1 MKPGKAEGTAPRL
14 FGTNGVRGV
23 VNTQGMDCEF
33 AMRLGLAIGTYM
45 RGTVMMAT
53 DARTSNDM
61 LRSACSAGLMASG
74 CTVLDCG
81 MLPTPA
87 LQYAVKRNE
96 VAGGVMITASHN
108 PPEFNGIKCIDP
120 DGTEMARSNEERIEA
135 LYHSEEFTRAGWSDI
150 GGTRAYTTAA
160 EEYIDGIVALL
171 DASAIRKAR
180 LRVAVDCSNGAA
192 SVVTPRLLERLGV
205 SYVTLNAD
213 PNGAFPGHNS
223 EPTPDNTKD
232 IVDLVRAGGFD
243 FGFVHDGDADR
254 TIFVDD
260 KGRYMYG
267 DRSLAL
273 VAHHTCLDKKG
284 GLVVTSVGSSM
295 CVEDAVKLA
304 GGEVQYTMVGSPV
317 VARAMID
324 SGAVF
329 GGEENGGLIF
339 PELQYCR
346 DGAMSAAKVL
356 EIVAR
361 HGRLSDLL
369 DKIPSYAQYKTKTKC
384 PDDRKQ
390 DVMRTL
396 AASAKGDKV
405 DTTDGVK
412 IFSGKSWV
420 LVRPSGTEQI
430 FRVFSEAQTPE
441 EARDIAESYKKRVEE
456 LLRG

>member
-1 MKPGKAEGTAPRL
+1 MRPGEGPAPRL

-23 VNTQGMDCEF
+23 VNTEGMDCEF
-33 AMRLGLAIGTYM
+33 AMRLGLAIGSYM
-45 RGTVMMAT
+45 KGPVMMGT

-61 LRSACSAGLMASG
+61 LRSACSAGLMAAG
-74 CTVLDCG
+74 CEVVDCG
-81 MLPTPA
+81 IVPTPT
-87 LQYAVKRNE
+87 LQYAVKRNG

-120 DGTEMARSNEERIEA
+120 DGTEMARANEERIEA
-135 LYHSEEFTRAGWSDI
+135 LYHRMDFRRAEWSSV
-150 GGTRAYTTAA
+150 GRTRAYATAIH
-160 EEYIDGIVALL
+160 EYVDGIVSLV
-171 DASAIRKAR
+171 DAKAVRKAK

-192 SVVTPRLLERLGV
+192 SLVTPKLLERLGV

-223 EPTPDNTKD
+223 EPTPENTKD

-243 FGFVHDGDADR
+243 LGFVHDGDADR

-260 KGRYMYG
+260 RGRYMYG

-273 VAHHTCLDKKG
+273 VAHHVCLEREG

-295 CVEDAVKLA
+295 CVEDAVRLA
-304 GGEVQYTMVGSPV
+304 GGSVEYTMVGSPI
-317 VARAMID
+317 VARAMMD
-324 SGAVF
+324 MGAVF

-369 DKIPSYAQYKTKTKC
+369 DRIPSYSQYKTKTRC
-384 PDDRKQ
+384 PDSRKQ
-390 DVMRTL
+390 AVMDRL
-396 AASAKGDKV
+396 ASAAQGDRV
-405 DTTDGVK
+405 DRTDGVK
-412 IFSGKSWV
+412 IFSGKGWV
-420 LVRPSGTEQI
+420 LVRPSGTEPI
-430 FRVFSEAQTPE
+430 FRVFSEARTPE
-441 EARDIAESYKKRVEE
+441 EAKELAESYRKRVEG
-456 LLRG
+456 LVKG

>member
-1 MKPGKAEGTAPRL
+1 MRSKAAPRL

-23 VNTQGMDCEF
+23 VNTEGMDCEF
-33 AMRLGLAIGTYM
+33 AIRLGLAIGTYM
-45 RGTVMMAT
+45 KGTVMIGT

-74 CTVLDCG
+74 CEVLDCG
-81 MLPTPA
+81 IVPTPA
-87 LQYAVKRNE
+87 LQYAVKRNGA
-96 VAGGVMITASHN
+96 AGGVMITASHN

-120 DGTEMARSNEERIEA
+120 DGTEMARSNEEKIEELFHA
-135 LYHSEEFTRAGWSDI
+135 GDFSRAEWSDI
-150 GGTRAYTTAA
+150 GRTRQYTTAVQ
-160 EEYIDGIVALL
+160 EYIDAIVSLV
-171 DASAIRKAR
+171 DTDAIRKAK

-192 SVVTPRLLERLGV
+192 SFVTPRLLERLGV
-205 SYVTLNAD
+205 RYVTLNAD

-223 EPTPDNTKD
+223 EPTPDNTRD
-232 IVDLVRAGGFD
+232 IVELVRAGGFD

-260 KGRYMYG
+260 RGRYMYG

-273 VAHHTCLDKKG
+273 VAHYACLDRKG

-295 CVEDAVKLA
+295 CVEDAVRLA
-304 GGEVQYTMVGSPV
+304 GGKVEYTMVGSPI
-317 VARAMID
+317 VARAMIQK
-324 SGAVF
+324 GAVF

-346 DGAMSAAKVL
+346 DGAMSGAKVL
-356 EIVAR
+356 EIVAK

-369 DKIPSYAQYKTKTKC
+369 DRIPSYSQYKTKTRC
-384 PDDRKQ
+384 PDEKKQ
-390 DVMRTL
+390 RVMERL
-396 AASAKGDKV
+396 AAGAKGDRV

-420 LVRPSGTEQI
+420 LVRPSGTEPI
-430 FRVFSEAQTPE
+430 FRVFSEAPTMQ
-441 EARDIAESYKKRVEE
+441 EAEDIAESYKKRVEE
-456 LLRG
+456 LVRG

>member
-1 MKPGKAEGTAPRL
+1 MKPGAGTVGAPRL

-23 VNTQGMDCEF
+23 VNTKGMDCEF
-33 AMRLGLAIGTYM
+33 AMRLGLAIGSFM
-45 RGTVMMAT
+45 KGSVMMGT

-61 LRSACSAGLMASG
+61 LRSACSAGLMAAG
-74 CTVLDCG
+74 CDVLDCG
-81 MLPTPA
+81 VVPTPT
-87 LQYAVKRNE
+87 LQYAVKRNK
-96 VAGGVMITASHN
+96 VSGGVMITASHN

-135 LYHSEEFTRAGWSDI
+135 LFDREDFRRAQWS
-150 GGTRAYTTAA
+150 GLGKTRAYTTAVD
-160 EEYIDGIVALL
+160 EYIDGIVSLL
-171 DASAIRKAR
+171 DTSVIRKAK

-192 SVVTPRLLERLGV
+192 SMVTPKLLERLGV
-205 SYVTLNAD
+205 RYVTLNAD

-232 IVDLVRAGGFD
+232 IVDLVKAGGFD

-273 VAHHTCLDKKG
+273 VAHYSCLERKG

-295 CVEDAVKLA
+295 CVEDAVRLA
-304 GGEVQYTMVGSPV
+304 GGRVEYTMVGSPI
-317 VARAMID
+317 VARAMIEK
-324 SGAVF
+324 GAVF

-356 EIVAR
+356 EIVAK
-361 HGRLSDLL
+361 HGSLSDLL
-369 DKIPSYAQYKTKTKC
+369 DRIPSYSQYKTKTRC
-384 PDDRKQ
+384 PDERKQ
-390 DVMRTL
+390 DVMCRL
-396 AASAKGDKV
+396 AATAKGDRI

-412 IFSGKSWV
+412 VFSGKSWV
-420 LVRPSGTEQI
+420 LVRPSGTEPI
-430 FRVFSEAQTPE
+430 FRVFSEARTPE
-441 EARDIAESYKKRVEE
+441 EARDIAESYKERVEG
-456 LLRG
+456 LVRG

>member
-1 MKPGKAEGTAPRL
+1 MKPGERTAPRL

-23 VNTQGMDCEF
+23 VNTEGMDCEF
-33 AMRLGLAIGTYM
+33 AMRLGLAIGSYM
-45 RGTVMMAT
+45 KGPVMMGT

-74 CTVLDCG
+74 CDMLDCG
-81 MLPTPA
+81 LVPTPT

-120 DGTEMARSNEERIEA
+120 DGTEMARSNEEKIEG
-135 LYHSEEFTRAGWSDI
+135 LFHRMEFRRADWSSI
-150 GGTRAYTTAA
+150 GRTRAYTTAIH
-160 EEYIDGIVALL
+160 EYIDGIVSLTDLA
-171 DASAIRKAR
+171 AVRKAK

-192 SVVTPRLLERLGV
+192 SLVTPKLLERLGV

-243 FGFVHDGDADR
+243 LGFVHDGDADR

-260 KGRYMYG
+260 KGRYMFG

-273 VAHHTCLDKKG
+273 VAHYSCLDRKG

-304 GGEVQYTMVGSPV
+304 GGDIRYTMVGSPI
-317 VARAMID
+317 VAREMKEA
-324 SGAVF
+324 GAVF

-339 PELQYCR
+339 PEFQYCR

-369 DKIPSYAQYKTKTKC
+369 DRIPSYSQHKTKTAC
-384 PDDRKQ
+384 PERKKQAVMDKLAESARGDR
-390 DVMRTL
+390 
-396 AASAKGDKV
+396 V
-405 DTTDGVK
+405 DRTDGVK
-412 IFSGKSWV
+412 IFSGRSWV
-420 LVRPSGTEQI
+420 LVRPSGTEPI
-430 FRVFSEAQTPE
+430 FRVFSEAPTPE
-441 EARDIAESYKKRVEE
+441 KAAALAEAYRKKVEA
-456 LLRG
+456 LVRG

>member
-1 MKPGKAEGTAPRL
+1 MRRGKAVDAAPRL

-23 VNTQGMDCEF
+23 VNTEGMDCEF
-33 AMRLGLAIGTYM
+33 AMRLGLAIGSFM
-45 RGTVMMAT
+45 KGPVMMGT

-74 CTVLDCG
+74 CDVLDCG
-81 MLPTPA
+81 IVPTPT

-120 DGTEMARSNEERIEA
+120 DGTEMARSNEERIEG
-135 LYHSEEFTRAGWSDI
+135 LFHRQEFRRADWSRL
-150 GGTRAYTTAA
+150 GRTRAYTTAV
-160 EEYIDGIVALL
+160 EEYVDGIVSLV
-171 DASAIRKAR
+171 DAAAIGKAG

-192 SVVTPRLLERLGV
+192 SLVTPKLLERLGV
-205 SYVTLNAD
+205 RYVTLNAD

-223 EPTPDNTKD
+223 EPTPENTKD
-232 IVDLVRAGGFD
+232 IVDLVGAGGFD
-243 FGFVHDGDADR
+243 LGFVHDGDADR

-260 KGRYMYG
+260 RGRYMYG

-273 VAHHTCLDKKG
+273 VAHYMCQEGKG

-295 CVEDAVKLA
+295 CVEDAVRLA
-304 GGEVQYTMVGSPV
+304 GGSVQYTMVGSPI
-317 VARAMID
+317 VARAMMEA
-324 SGAVF
+324 GAVF

-356 EIVAR
+356 EIVAK

-369 DKIPSYAQYKTKTKC
+369 DRIPSYSQYKTKTRC
-384 PDDRKQ
+384 PDAKKLG
-390 DVMRTL
+390 VMSEL
-396 AASAKGDKV
+396 AATARGDRV

-412 IFSGKSWV
+412 IFSGRSWV
-420 LVRPSGTEQI
+420 LVRPSGTEPI

-441 EARDIAESYKKRVEE
+441 EAERIAESYKKRVEE
-456 LLRG
+456 LIRG

>member
-1 MKPGKAEGTAPRL
+1 MRSGKDSAAPRL

-45 RGTVMMAT
+45 KGTVMIGT

-74 CTVLDCG
+74 CDVLDCG
-81 MLPTPA
+81 LVPTPT
-87 LQYAVKRNE
+87 LQYAVKMNG
-96 VAGGVMITASHN
+96 VAGGVMVTASHN

-120 DGTEMARSNEERIEA
+120 DGTEMARSNEEKIEA
-135 LYHSEEFTRAGWSDI
+135 LYYSMDFHRAEWSGLGQTRE
-150 GGTRAYTTAA
+150 YNTAV
-160 EEYIDGIVALL
+160 EEYIDGIISQL
-171 DASAIRKAR
+171 DTAAIRKAG

-192 SVVTPRLLERLGV
+192 SSVTPRLLEKLGV
-205 SYVTLNAD
+205 RYVTLNAD

-223 EPTPDNTKD
+223 EPTPDNTRD
-232 IVDLVRAGGFD
+232 IVDLVKAGGFD
-243 FGFVHDGDADR
+243 LGFVHDGDADR

-273 VAHHTCLDKKG
+273 VAHYTCLEKGG

-304 GGEVQYTMVGSPV
+304 GGRVEYTMVGSPI

-339 PELQYCR
+339 PGMQYCR

-356 EIVAR
+356 EIVAK
-361 HGRLSDLL
+361 HGRLSELL
-369 DKIPSYAQYKTKTKC
+369 DGIPSYAQYKTKTKC

-390 DVMRTL
+390 EVMEAL
-396 AASAKGDKV
+396 AASAKGDRV

-420 LVRPSGTEQI
+420 LVRPSGTEPL

-441 EARDIAESYKKRVEE
+441 EAKEIAESYRKKVEE
-456 LLRG
+456 LIGG